1 MAKLQCADGVSRWL
15 TLLSLGVLVLGAA
28 PLPAQRVAVGVGLMP
43 TTGPASVALEDA
55 RVASVRL
62 VVTTL
67 RPGTT
72 LEVEVLGLQGRTTTA
87 LSGDVA
93 VGGSTRRT
101 GGVLVGLERTLGV
114 GEAKPYA
121 RLSGGLGAQTGQS
134 GGRLV
139 GRVALGIALARWPAF
154 GEVGGMVMPCT
165 TAYRSEKTCAYAPLL
180 VGWRFQTSGARHAEP
195 GPSA

>member
-1 MAKLQCADGVSRWL
+1 MAKLRCADRVPRWL
-15 TLLSLGVLVLGAA
+15 ALVSLGVLGLGAA

-43 TTGPASVALEDA
+43 TTGPESVALEDA

-67 RPGTT
+67 RPRTT
-72 LEVEVLGLQGRTTTA
+72 LEVELLGLQGRTTTA

-93 VGGSTRRT
+93 VGGATRRT
-101 GGVLVGLERTLGV
+101 GGVLVGLQRTLGA
-114 GEAKPYA
+114 GAAQPHA

-139 GRVALGIALARWPAF
+139 GRAALGVGLTRWPAF
-154 GEVGGMVMPCT
+154 AEVGGMVMPCT
-165 TAYRSEKTCAYAPLL
+165 TAYRSEKTCTYVPLL
-180 VGWRFQTSGARHAEP
+180 VGWRF
-195 GPSA
+195 